1 MPTSCL
7 PMRPLLPKP
16 MRMRPLPKLKPM
28 RLLPKFKPMRMQLLP
43 MQNFPLPVM
52 VSLLAIIGPTSK
64 VVVVVVLVTMAAVM
78 VLVTM
83 AAVVALVM
91 VVAETVVEAWI
102 DKARI
107 NFVFLLSTKIGNTY
121 TYTRHVIDSKKRE
134 SQSVESENRVSRYS
148 TTLSFILYHKSVVTK
163 GTDQFLFLRHNN
175 ITHHHQKKR

>member
-134 SQSVESENRVSRYS
+134 SQSQWRERIVSLGTVYYFIIYSISQKCGDEGNRTVFVSS
-148 TTLSFILYHKSVVTK
+148 P
-163 GTDQFLFLRHNN
+163 QQHN
-175 ITHHHQKKR
+175 TPSPKK

>member
-16 MRMRPLPKLKPM
+16 MRMRPLLKLKPMRM
-28 RLLPKFKPMRMQLLP
+28 RLLPKFKPMQIQMLP
-43 MQNFPLPVM
+43 MPNFPLPVM

-83 AAVVALVM
+83 AALVALVM

-148 TTLSFILYHKSVVTK
+148 TTSSSILYHKSVVTK

-175 ITHHHQKKR
+175 IT